1 MSFKGKDM
9 SFATLLAYGLEY
21 SEYGKIWLTQIA
33 WDWRSV
39 HVDRGQLVHMK
50 LYWQSFTVMGIQ
62 YIKIN
67 MLPAYRLY
75 RLN

>member
-1 MSFKGKDM
+1 MSFKGKDT

-50 LYWQSFTVMGIQ
+50 LY
-62 YIKIN
+62 
-67 MLPAYRLY
+67 
-75 RLN
+75 

>member
-50 LYWQSFTVMGIQ
+50 LY
-62 YIKIN
+62 
-67 MLPAYRLY
+67 
-75 RLN
+75 